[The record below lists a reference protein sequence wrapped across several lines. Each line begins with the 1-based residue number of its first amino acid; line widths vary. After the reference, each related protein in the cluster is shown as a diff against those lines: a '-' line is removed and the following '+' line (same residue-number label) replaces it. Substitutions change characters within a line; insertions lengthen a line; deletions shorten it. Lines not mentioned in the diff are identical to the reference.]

1 MFQFPAQL
9 TIVQVESCRVALLDE
24 INNSDVVEFDDSAVE
39 RIDTL
44 GLQLILAVVTYIA
57 AQNKQ
62 LIWQSTSKVIKHSFE
77 QLGFEELIL
86 QQYMTV

>member
-9 TIVQVESCRVALLDE
+9 TIVQVEACRVALLDE

-44 GLQLILAVVTYIA
+44 GFTADTCRCHLYCSA
-57 AQNKQ
+57 K
-62 LIWQSTSKVIKHSFE
+62 
-77 QLGFEELIL
+77 
-86 QQYMTV
+86 